1 MNKRAGHNGTAP
13 SALFTDLYELSMAQ
27 AYVADGQTETA
38 SFEISYRDPGP
49 QRGYV
54 LAGGVEAV
62 VSALEGFVLGADEL
76 EYLAGTD
83 LFDASFIDWLRD
95 VRFDGDVDAMPEGTA
110 VFPNEPVLRVT
121 APLPIAQ
128 ILETRVLNAI
138 HYDSLILTKASRI
151 VDAAGGRGVVDFG
164 ARRAHGFDASVAAA
178 RASWIAGCGGTSN
191 MVAGQRYGLPVV
203 GTMAHSYIESFPDE
217 LSAFRAFAR
226 HYPETTLLV
235 DTYDTLGG
243 VDNVLRLAE
252 ELGSDFRVRA
262 IRIDSGDLDDLSRTA
277 RARLDAAGHEDI
289 RIVVSGGLGEQRI
302 ADLVAREAPIDG
314 FGVGTDLAVS
324 RDKPTLD
331 FAYKL
336 VSYAG
341 EPRMKASPDKAS
353 LPGAKQVFRRWS
365 EGLLAGD
372 TIAGSQE
379 ALAGEPLLHPVMRSG
394 RRLDPPE
401 SLTTMRERAANQRGA
416 LPRRMREPAPTGEP
430 YPVTISQA
438 LQRETERLRA
448 AHRPTP
454 FSTACARDGD

>member
-1 MNKRAGHNGTAP
+1 MSTRSDHNGTAP

-27 AYVADGQTETA
+27 AYVADGLNEPA
-38 SFEISYRDPGP
+38 SFEIFYRDPGP

-54 LAGGVEAV
+54 LAGGLEAV
-62 VSALEGFVLGADEL
+62 LTALEGFALRSDEL
-76 EYLAGTD
+76 EYLAGTG
-83 LFDASFIDWLRD
+83 LFSDAFIDWLRA
-95 VRFDGDVDAMPEGTA
+95 VRFDGDIDAMPEGTA

-121 APLPIAQ
+121 APLPVAQ
-128 ILETRVLNAI
+128 ILETRVLNAV
-138 HYDSLILTKASRI
+138 HYDSLILTKAARI

-203 GTMAHSYIESFPDE
+203 GTMAHSYVEAFPDE

-243 VDNVLRLAE
+243 VENVLRLAD
-252 ELGSDFRVRA
+252 ELGSEFRVRA
-262 IRIDSGDLDDLSRTA
+262 IRIDSGDLDRLSRAA
-277 RARLDAAGHEDI
+277 RERLDAAGHEGI
-289 RIVVSGGLGEQRI
+289 RIIVSGGLGEQRI
-302 ADLVAREAPIDG
+302 AELVEKGAPIDG
-314 FGVGTDLAVS
+314 FGVGTDLVVS
-324 RDKPTLD
+324 RDAPTLD

-341 EPRMKASPDKAS
+341 QPRLKASPDKIS

-365 EGLLAGD
+365 EGGFAGD
-372 TIAGSQE
+372 TIAGSGE
-379 ALAGEPLLHPVMRSG
+379 ALAGEPLLQPVMRDG
-394 RRLDPPE
+394 QRLDPPE
-401 SLTTMRERAANQRGA
+401 SLATMRERATKQRSA
-416 LPRRMREPAPTGEP
+416 LPRRLREPVPTGDP
-430 YPVTISQA
+430 YPVTVSQA

-448 AHRPTP
+448 AHRP
-454 FSTACARDGD
+454 STADDKPGDDD